1 MACAGVAADS
11 SNFSE
16 YIQKNMKLYELEN
29 DLTLYCHSAAS
40 YVRGEV
46 IIDMYDIMCMFMK

>member
-1 MACAGVAADS
+1 MLRAS
-11 SNFSE
+11 HSE

-29 DLTLYCHSAAS
+29 DLTLYFHSAAS

-46 IIDMYDIMCMFMK
+46 IIIHMHDIMCVLMKNWK